1 MRAALFLGLFL
12 VSAGA
17 GPCLAKIKTSP
28 LTLESIN
35 AAHPPA
41 GKVATKG
48 NPAVIRAQALLA
60 RRQFSPGVIDGSN
73 GENFQKALRA
83 FQRKENMSPTG
94 KLDDPTWAKL
104 TGDADEA
111 AFTVYA
117 IEEADAKGP
126 FVRAIPKDYE
136 KMAELDM
143 VGYRSARELLAEKFH
158 MSESLLEIL
167 NKKTDLTR
175 AGAQIIVANVGPTEA
190 TARSGRKD
198 KGKKTSAE
206 SAPEVSR
213 IEINKAE
220 RALRV
225 FDDRDQVIAYYPASI
240 GSEEKPAPSGR
251 LTVQTIA
258 RNPTYRYDPKYKFK
272 GQKAE
277 SPVEVPPGPN
287 NPVGLVWI
295 GLSAESYG
303 IHGTPAPEN
312 IGKTE
317 SHGCVRLTNWD
328 ALALAKLARKGLPVD
343 FVD

>member
-1 MRAALFLGLFL
+1 MRAAVFLGLFL
-12 VSAGA
+12 VSVGA
-17 GPCLAKIKTSP
+17 GPCLARVKSPP

-35 AAHPPA
+35 AAQLPS
-41 GKVATKG
+41 GKVASKG

-60 RRQFSPGVIDGSN
+60 RRQVSPGVIDGSN

-83 FQRKENMSPTG
+83 FQRKESMSPTG
-94 KLDDPTWAKL
+94 KLDDLTWAKL

-111 AFTVYA
+111 AFNVYT
-117 IEEADAKGP
+117 IEEADVKGP
-126 FVRAIPKDYE
+126 FVREIPKDYE
-136 KMAELDM
+136 KMAELDKL
-143 VGYRSARELLAEKFH
+143 GYRSARELLAEKFH
-158 MSESLLEIL
+158 MSEGLLEIL
-167 NKKTDLTR
+167 NKKTDLAR
-175 AGAQIIVANVGPTEA
+175 AGAQIIVANVRPTEA
-190 TARSGRKD
+190 TSQSGRKG
-198 KGKKTSAE
+198 KGRASTE
-206 SAPEVSR
+206 SAAEVSR
-213 IEINKAE
+213 IEISKAE

-225 FDDRDQVIAYYPASI
+225 FDDRDQVIAYYPVSI

-277 SPVEVPPGPN
+277 NPVEVPPGPN
-287 NPVGLVWI
+287 SPVGLVWI

>member
-1 MRAALFLGLFL
+1 
-12 VSAGA
+12 VWTGA
-17 GPCLAKIKTSP
+17 CLAKVKSSP

-35 AAHPPA
+35 AAQRPTRKA
-41 GKVATKG
+41 ATKG

-60 RRQFSPGVIDGSN
+60 RRQFSPGVIDGNN
-73 GENFQKALRA
+73 GENFKKALRA
-83 FQRKENMSPTG
+83 FQQKENIPPTG
-94 KLDDPTWAKL
+94 KLDDATWGKL
-104 TGDADEA
+104 AGDAEEA
-111 AFTVYA
+111 AFTVYV
-117 IEEADAKGP
+117 IEEADVKGP
-126 FVRAIPKDYE
+126 FVRDIPKDYE
-136 KMAELDM
+136 KLAELDQ
-143 VGYRSARELLAEKFH
+143 VGYRSPRELLAEKFH
-158 MSESLLEIL
+158 MSESLLGIL
-167 NKKTDLTR
+167 NRKTDLTR
-175 AGAQIIVANVGPTEA
+175 AGEQIIVANVLPTET
-190 TARSGRKD
+190 TAQPRR
-198 KGKKTSAE
+198 KGKAK
-206 SAPEVSR
+206 APAGSSPEASR
-213 IEINKAE
+213 IEVNKTE

-225 FDDRDQVIAYYPASI
+225 FDDKDQVIAYYPASI
-240 GSEEKPAPSGR
+240 GGVEKPAPSGR

-287 NPVGLVWI
+287 GPVGLVWI

>member
-1 MRAALFLGLFL
+1 MRAALFLGLLL

-17 GPCLAKIKTSP
+17 GPCLAKTKNSP

-35 AAHPPA
+35 TAQLPA

-60 RRQFSPGVIDGSN
+60 RRQFSPGVIDGNN

-83 FQRKENMSPTG
+83 FQRKENISPTG

-104 TGDADEA
+104 TGDAGEA
-111 AFTVYA
+111 AFTVHA
-117 IEEADAKGP
+117 IEEADVKGP

-136 KMAELDM
+136 RMAELDKL
-143 VGYRSARELLAEKFH
+143 GYRSARELLAEKFH

-167 NKKTDLTR
+167 NKKTGLTR
-175 AGAQIIVANVGPTEA
+175 AGAQIIVASVLPTEA
-190 TARSGRKD
+190 TSQSGRKG
-198 KGKKTSAE
+198 KGKASAE
-206 SAPEVSR
+206 SAPDVSR

-251 LTVQTIA
+251 LTVQTIT

-277 SPVEVPPGPN
+277 KPVEIPPGPN

>member
-1 MRAALFLGLFL
+1 MRAALLLGLFL
-12 VSAGA
+12 VPVCT
-17 GPCLAKIKTSP
+17 GPCLAKVKTSP

-35 AAHPPA
+35 AAQRPT
-41 GKVATKG
+41 GKLAAKG
-48 NPAVIRAQALLA
+48 NPAVMRAQALLA
-60 RRQFSPGVIDGSN
+60 RRQFSPGVIDGNN

-83 FQRKENMSPTG
+83 FQQKENMPPTG

-104 TGDADEA
+104 TGSADEA

-117 IEEADAKGP
+117 IEEADVKGP
-126 FVRAIPKDYE
+126 FIREIPKDYE
-136 KMAELDM
+136 KLAELDK
-143 VGYRSARELLAEKFH
+143 VGYRSPRELLAEKFH
-158 MSESLLEIL
+158 MSESLLGIL
-167 NKKTDLTR
+167 NRKADLSH
-175 AGAQIIVANVGPTEA
+175 AGGQILVANVLPIEA
-190 TARSGRKD
+190 TSPSGH
-198 KGKKTSAE
+198 KGKAKASAE
-206 SAPEVSR
+206 QAPEASR
-213 IEINKAE
+213 IEVNKAE

-225 FDDRDQVIAYYPASI
+225 FDNRDQVIAYYPASI

-258 RNPTYRYDPKYKFK
+258 RNPSYRYDPKYKFK

-287 NPVGLVWI
+287 GPVGLVWI

-303 IHGTPAPEN
+303 IHGTPTPEN

-343 FVD
+343 FVN